1 MRVAKALR
9 PEDNGLVNISVIGAG
24 AVGSLLGGLA
34 LEDGHEVSFYGSE
47 EASRQLASRGLRL
60 VLADRWVRLPRVRT
74 GQQARQKPE
83 LTLVA
88 LKRHQLRELKRLPG
102 AQPAAPVVFFN
113 CEPEDA
119 RALVPSDV
127 QLLSGYTLLTSVLL
141 QHGEVE
147 LASRRSCL
155 LLSKHPC
162 LEQIAPAWRAGG
174 IEVQFAE
181 DLEPYSRSF
190 FLWQLLFLPVALC
203 HSTYEHFLL
212 SEEGRRV
219 AAGVLQEGLETFKR
233 LGRKLRRLPIADPQ
247 ELLATIQKRPHELA
261 ASAAR
266 PDRAYNSLLQSILR
280 GRKTEVRELNEKL
293 VRQATEAGVDPRW
306 NWRLVQ
312 KLSRV
317 VQAGFYGS
325 ALELCRALE

>member
-1 MRVAKALR
+1 MRVVKALG
-9 PEDNGLVNISVIGAG
+9 PEDNGLVNVSVIGAG

-34 LEDGHEVSFYGSE
+34 LEGGHEVSFCGSE
-47 EASRQLASRGLRL
+47 ETNRQLATRGLRV
-60 VLADRWVRLPRVRT
+60 VLADRWVRLPRVRS
-74 GQQARQKPE
+74 GPQARRKPE
-83 LTLVA
+83 LILVA
-88 LKRHQLRELKRLPG
+88 LKRHQLKELKRLPG
-102 AQPAAPVVFFN
+102 AQPAAPIVFFN

-119 RALVPSDV
+119 RPLVPPEAE
-127 QLLSGYTLLTSVLL
+127 LLSGYTLLTSVLL
-141 QHGEVE
+141 QPGEVE

-155 LLSKHPC
+155 LLGKHPL
-162 LEQIAPAWRAGG
+162 LERLAPAWKAGG

-212 SEEGRRV
+212 AEEGRRV
-219 AAGVLQEGLETFKR
+219 AAGVLQEAIETFRR

-261 ASAAR
+261 SAAAR

-280 GRKTEVRELNEKL
+280 GRKTEVKELNEKL
-293 VRQATEAGVDPRW
+293 VRLATEAGVDPRW
-306 NWRLVQ
+306 NWRLAQ
-312 KLSRV
+312 KLNRV

-325 ALELCRALE
+325 PLELCRALE